1 MSALLYEV
9 KDGIAWIRF
18 NKPEILNAFDAD
30 ECRHF
35 VKTLKEAAEDKAVKA
50 IILSSVGPAFSAGD
64 DLKAALEECLT
75 KYETVPMAQAFAT
88 SKGAYGSGPKPR
100 GTTDLRNVLN
110 QIEALSVQLQRYRPN
125 IAIGLAKLAD
135 FNR

>member
-35 VKTLKEAAEDKAVKA
+35 VKTLKEAAEDKV
-50 IILSSVGPAFSAGD
+50 
-64 DLKAALEECLT
+64 
-75 KYETVPMAQAFAT
+75 
-88 SKGAYGSGPKPR
+88 
-100 GTTDLRNVLN
+100 LRPLFFPV
-110 QIEALSVQLQRYRPN
+110 
-125 IAIGLAKLAD
+125 
-135 FNR
+135 